1 MALVLPESVQRV
13 LGEEAGRDLVDWL
26 QGLLSER
33 AISREEW
40 RQLLSRLDILEHDVA
55 EVKTELQELRR
66 EMNERF
72 DRMNE
77 RFDRMNERFDRMNER
92 FDTMYERLLVHT
104 RWTIGVLSLFGTI
117 LAILVAIGQLS
128 P

>member
-1 MALVLPESVQRV
+1 MALILPESVQRV
-13 LGEEAGRDLVDWL
+13 LGEEAGQDLANWL

-40 RQLLSRLDILEHDVA
+40 RQVLSRLDILEHDMA
-55 EVKTELQELRR
+55 EVKVELRELRR

-72 DRMNE
+72 DQ
-77 RFDRMNERFDRMNER
+77 MNER
-92 FDTMYERLLVHT
+92 FDTMYEGLLVHT
-104 RWTIGVLSLFGTI
+104 RWTIGVPSLFGTI

>member
-77 RFDRMNERFDRMNER
+77 RFDRMNERFD
-92 FDTMYERLLVHT
+92 TMYERLLVHT